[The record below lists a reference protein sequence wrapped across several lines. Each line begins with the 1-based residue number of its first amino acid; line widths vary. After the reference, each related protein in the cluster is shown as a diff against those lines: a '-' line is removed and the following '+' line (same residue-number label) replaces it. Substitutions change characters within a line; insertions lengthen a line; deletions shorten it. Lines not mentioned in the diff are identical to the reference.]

1 MRNPMNKRIPRML
14 LHQPAHYV
22 PLFLLL
28 LITIIFCSAF
38 FLVQGSVERLY
49 YDFMDRS
56 HVEDGRFT
64 TLSPLSNST
73 WKRLEEKGVRLE
85 KSYYAEAKDGNADV
99 HLYAMREKINL
110 PDVIAGRMPEKD
122 DEVALDVNYAGE
134 HAYTIGQDVTLS
146 GHKMHLVGT
155 VVLPDYI
162 AMMRNRADLV
172 MDTKNFGVGI
182 VSADGLSHFDRQGLQ
197 YTYSYRENKTSTTK
211 KEANDT
217 LKELTKTVYE
227 DNILTEAMTK
237 AQNKRISYMMDDMGG
252 DVPMMQTV
260 LVLAVLSI
268 AFVFTMQTRN
278 QIISESSAIGTLM
291 ASGYT
296 RRELIAHYMLLPTI
310 AVFSA
315 AVLGNFITYQVGYKL
330 YLNLYYASFSLPVFH
345 PLFNARAFLLTTVIP
360 ATIVMLIQFL
370 MLMTKL
376 RLRPLRF
383 LRHEL
388 GRKPRVSKMRFSRFA
403 FFSRLGFLSRYRL
416 KVLFNNKLNVLVLLF
431 GVTLS
436 SVFLCFG
443 LGMRPIFERHATLM
457 QKEFPAKVQ
466 TFVRPGAVLGAADE
480 KAEKFGYAAFDL
492 SINGD
497 VHPFALY
504 GVAPHSRY
512 FDAEAIDPL
521 QDKEIQASEGL
532 MKRFGLA
539 EGDNITVVNPY
550 TGKKYTFCI
559 RAMRRQAV
567 TLSAYMPLPA
577 FNAVM
582 GYDKEAFSGYYSEEK
597 LHLDPAYVASCIDL
611 DTVGKAS
618 DHFLDTFGQI
628 IGPIVFIAVL
638 FYFIFID
645 FLSKAIVDKAKTE
658 IAYLKIFGFTDTE
671 TTGIYLRATGILLSL
686 FLLVLPFILRSAMA
700 VLLTA
705 SLAKLDSYMDPHLSM
720 HIYFL
725 VSVTGAVLFFLV
737 QALQKR
743 KIAKISMTETL
754 KEV

>member
-38 FLVQGSVERLY
+38 FLVQGSVEHLY
-49 YDFMDRS
+49 YDFMDRAN
-56 HVEDGRFT
+56 VEDGRFT
-64 TLSPLSNST
+64 TLSPLSDST
-73 WKRLEEKGVRLE
+73 WKHVEEKGVRLE
-85 KSYYAEAKDGNADV
+85 KSYYAEARDGNADV
-99 HLYAMREKINL
+99 HLYVMRQKINL

-182 VSADGLSHFDRQGLQ
+182 VSADALSRFDQQGLQ
-197 YTYSYRENKTSTTK
+197 YAYSYRENKASATK

-360 ATIVMLIQFL
+360 ATIVMLIQLL

-388 GRKPRVSKMRFSRFA
+388 GCKPRVSKMHLSGLP

-416 KVLFNNKLNVLVLLF
+416 KVLRHNKLNVLVLLF

-443 LGMRPIFERHATLM
+443 LGLRPLFERHAELM

-466 TFVRPGAVLGAADE
+466 TFVRPTAAADITE
-480 KAEKFGYAAFDL
+480 GEAEKFGYAALDL
-492 SINGD
+492 SVEGD
-497 VHPFALY
+497 IHPFTLY
-504 GVAPHSRY
+504 GVSPRSRY
-512 FDAEAIDPL
+512 FDAKEMDAL
-521 QDKEIQASEGL
+521 QEGEIQASEGL
-532 MKRFGLA
+532 MKRFGFV
-539 EGDNITVVNPY
+539 EGDRITVANPY
-550 TGKKYTFCI
+550 TGKSYVFCI
-559 RAMRRQAV
+559 RAMRKQAV
-567 TLSAYMPLPA
+567 TLSAYMPLA
-577 FNAVM
+577 SFNSVM
-582 GYDKEAFSGYYSEEK
+582 GYDKDAFSGYYSEQTLPLE
-597 LHLDPAYVASCIDL
+597 PASVVSSIDRQS
-611 DTVGKAS
+611 VGKAA

-628 IGPIVFIAVL
+628 IVPIIVVAVL

-658 IAYLKIFGFTDTE
+658 IAYLKIFGFTDAE
-671 TTGIYLRATGILLSL
+671 TTGVYLRATGMVLGA
-686 FLLVLPFILRSAMA
+686 FLLVLPFILRSALT
-700 VLLTA
+700 VLLTV
-705 SLAKLDSYMDPHLSM
+705 SLKKLDAYMDPQIPM
-720 HIYFL
+720 YIYYL
-725 VSVTGAVLFFLV
+725 VSATGAVLFFLV

-754 KEV
+754 KEM

>member
-28 LITIIFCSAF
+28 LITIVFCSAF

-64 TLSPLSNST
+64 TLSPLSDAT
-73 WKRLEEKGVRLE
+73 WKRVEEKDVQLE
-85 KSYYAEAKDGNADV
+85 KNYYIEAKDGDADLQ
-99 HLYAMREKINL
+99 LYAVRRKSNV
-110 PDVIAGRMPEKD
+110 PDVIAGRLPEKE
-122 DEVALDVNYAGE
+122 DEVALDVNYVRE
-134 HAYTIGQDVTLS
+134 HAYALGRDITIS
-146 GHKMHLVGT
+146 GRSMRLVGT

-162 AMMRNRADLV
+162 AMLHTRSDLV

-182 VSADGLSHFDRQGLQ
+182 VSEDGLLRFPQQSLQ
-197 YTYSYRENKTSTTK
+197 YNYSYRENKTSATK

-252 DVPMMQTV
+252 DVPMMRMV
-260 LVLAVLSI
+260 LILAVASI

-278 QIISESSAIGTLM
+278 QILSEASAIGTLM

-296 RRELIAHYMLLPTI
+296 RRELIVHYMLLPTV
-310 AVFSA
+310 AVLSA
-315 AVLGNFITYQVGYKL
+315 AVLGNLITYTVGYKL
-330 YLNLYYASFSLPVFH
+330 YMNLYYDSFSLPVFH

-360 ATIVMLIQFL
+360 AVIVTLIQFL

-388 GRKPRVSKMRFSRFA
+388 GRKPRVSKMRLSRFA
-403 FFSRLGFLSRYRL
+403 FFSRLRFLSRYRL

-436 SVFLCFG
+436 SIFLCYG
-443 LGMRPIFERHATLM
+443 LGMRPIFERHADLM

-466 TFVRPGAVLGAADE
+466 TFVRPGTVLDAADE
-480 KAEKFGYAAFDL
+480 EAEKFGYAAFDL

-504 GVAPHSRY
+504 GVAPDSRY
-512 FDAEAIDPL
+512 FDAQAIDPL
-521 QDKEIQASEGL
+521 RDKEIQASEGL

-550 TGKKYTFCI
+550 TGKTYTFCI

-567 TLSAYMPLPA
+567 TLSAYMPLAA

-582 GYDKEAFSGYYSEEK
+582 GYDKDAFSGYYSEHK
-597 LHLDPAYVASCIDL
+597 LSLDPASVVSCIDL

-658 IAYLKIFGFTDTE
+658 IAYLKIFGYTDAE
-671 TTGIYLRATGILLSL
+671 TTGIYLRATGILLGL
-686 FLLVLPFILRSAMA
+686 FLLVLPFLLRFLLAI
-700 VLLTA
+700 LLTA
-705 SLAKLDSYMDPHLSM
+705 ALAKLDSYMDPHVPM
-720 HIYFL
+720 QIYFL